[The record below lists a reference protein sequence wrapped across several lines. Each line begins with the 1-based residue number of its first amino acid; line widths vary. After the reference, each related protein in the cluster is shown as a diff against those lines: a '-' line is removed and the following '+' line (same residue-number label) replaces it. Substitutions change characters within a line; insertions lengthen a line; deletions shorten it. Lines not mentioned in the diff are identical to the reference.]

1 MREPE
6 CPDLHTLAL
15 RLQVAY
21 RVKGEILAGYRTGLA
36 LMTPEAAILRF
47 EKLIAHHRAACP
59 RCRLDDMQEEGS
71 PQRRPLV
78 PDQHWQIPGW
88 TATRPTVK

>member
-6 CPDLHTLAL
+6 CPELQTLAL
-15 RLQVAY
+15 QVQEAY

-47 EKLIAHHRAACP
+47 QKLITNHRAACP
-59 RCRLDDMQEEGS
+59 MCKLDDMQEEGS